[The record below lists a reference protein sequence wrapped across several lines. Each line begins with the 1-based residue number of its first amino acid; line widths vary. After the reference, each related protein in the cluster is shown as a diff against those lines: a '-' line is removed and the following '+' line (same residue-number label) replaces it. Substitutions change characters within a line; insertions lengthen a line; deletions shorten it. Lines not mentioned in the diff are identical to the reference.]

1 MIVNHNKFYT
11 MINKINQTKLV
22 YNKSLLDNM
31 NNKYVFI
38 ICIYIFMYICIY
50 IISGMLIHGEGDNFA
65 QNVL

>member
-1 MIVNHNKFYT
+1 MNMIVEHNKFDT

-38 ICIYIFMYICIY
+38 ICIYIFMYMYIY
-50 IISGMLIHGEGDNFA
+50 YLWDVNT
-65 QNVL
+65 